1 METTNQKVWFITG
14 ASKGLGLTLA
24 KQLLKQ
30 GQLVAATSRSI
41 EDLKNAVGDKNE
53 NFIPLSVDIR
63 NEDSVA
69 TAMEE
74 VITHFGRLDVI
85 VNNAGYGLAGGL
97 EELTDAESRANFDIN
112 VFGSLNVIRKAMPY
126 LRQQGSGHII
136 NIASI
141 GGFTGAFAGFGI
153 YCATKFAVHGFSE
166 SLREEVKSFGV
177 KVTVVSPGYF
187 RTDFL
192 SSTSLNVPA
201 NQMQEYA
208 AVRAVQDAHEHEIN
222 GNQPNDPVKGA
233 AAMIN
238 LANLENPPTHLF
250 LGEDAYAL
258 AEAKIAAVQ
267 NDMTQ
272 WASIGK
278 TTGFDTAAK

>member
-14 ASKGLGLTLA
+14 ASEGLGLTLA

-30 GQLVAATSRSI
+30 GQLVAATSRTI
-41 EDLKNAVGDKNE
+41 EDLKNAIGDKSE

-208 AVRAVQDAHEHEIN
+208 AVRAVQEAHEHDIN
-222 GNQPNDPVKGA
+222 GNQPNDPEKGA
-233 AAMIN
+233 AAMIS

-267 NDMTQ
+267 NDMRQ

-278 TTGFDTAAK
+278 TTGFDTAAN